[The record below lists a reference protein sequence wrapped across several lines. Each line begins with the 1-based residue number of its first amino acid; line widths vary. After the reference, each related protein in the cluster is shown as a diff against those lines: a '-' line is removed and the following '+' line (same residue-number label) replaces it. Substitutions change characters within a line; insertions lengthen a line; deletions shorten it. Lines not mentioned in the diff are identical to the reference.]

1 VRDFSKIAD
10 AMIVY
15 NKRVHAAVIVITAFM
30 IPGFLSSLTPI
41 DIEAYNMDSP
51 ELEANDVMREEFSGA
66 GNIWGFGI
74 FVRDPIHIDEDPSR
88 ISMIE
93 PFPGESGG
101 LSNPTG
107 GVLNLSILREVDS
120 KAEIL
125 KSHDVSMYYLNF
137 SSDISGIPLR
147 GVLDLPNEFRVFMDN
162 RSLVT
167 RDRIN
172 PFTLQWELAPTNW
185 TDCGVLEC
193 LSFDDPELTQAHID
207 LAAHRMANHTRGSF
221 LRYLSVDRSFLP
233 DPTSPVIGPYGG
245 TLQEDGTI
253 VADQWGPGR
262 WTATSV
268 WMILNL
274 DRQAMVDNGW
284 TFAWIDARPEFGFER
299 DGLSFSTDPIEYTME
314 QCKEESQRGLAPCS
328 VEWLYL
334 AIEKELRATD
344 EQVVTVLL
352 GEGPNVEINR
362 ELLSS
367 SFLVGIMGI
376 VVVFLLWMS
385 LRRVSDVLIVGA
397 GLSLA
402 LLWMQGSIGWI
413 WIIGDRTGYQIIARS
428 QFSNL
433 LPILVLALGIDDS
446 LHALHRYKE
455 ERRNGADLLSSAH
468 TSISKVGRA
477 IMLTSLTTIVAFLAN
492 LSSNI
497 AALRSFGVEAGLG
510 VFSAFVLTGLWVPLL
525 RLDYDRHLDR
535 RGKLIEEKKDL
546 VHLVPSKWL
555 SNTTSFSFEK
565 APLVAGITLIL
576 TLMALS
582 PMAALE
588 GDFQIDDFLD
598 PESDFA
604 RGVNLAS
611 ERFADGE
618 PGYILVEGDIANP
631 RVLEAIEE
639 LRRNINSHGEGDPD
653 QISRT
658 PTGQVELLGL
668 DQIVLGT
675 KAAMAWN
682 ITPYQEKG
690 WDPALEDG
698 GVGCNTSF
706 VYNPFEG
713 KSVRLPELDD
723 RECLIFIYGYVLNY
737 GVPASGGYPEIPAPL
752 VTEFIQT
759 EDELDPNAHWRTKEG
774 GTPSYVRMS
783 MRFGLSDPEQFPLIE
798 PALKQLVLDMEP
810 LANLSTTPL
819 HVRASISDALN
830 DELHPISW
838 AIPTGDPVVRFVA
851 ADGMQ
856 DQMQGTLALGL
867 IACMATLWWG
877 YRPDGGIRERAKIR
891 PKSQDVVYSVI
902 ASGAF
907 TMISS
912 WIIGWN
918 YLPVIFPLSLIASLL
933 WGRTAFLLSCVTT
946 IPIAVVIVW
955 LYALIQL
962 TGYGLNMITVSIA
975 AISLGVGID
984 YVIHVIERFR
994 EEMEHSSNPSASIK
1008 AVGGASGLA
1017 LVGSALSDIA
1027 GFLVIMQSSMGF
1039 FSTFGLFCAVM
1050 IGLAL
1055 VASMVLAPAALRT
1068 MSMKSSRAVTHESS
1082 NFSL

>member
-1 VRDFSKIAD
+1 
-10 AMIVY
+10 MIVH

-245 TLQEDGTI
+245 TLQDDGTI

-690 WDPALEDG
+690 WDSALEDG

-798 PALKQLVLDMEP
+798 PALEQLVLDMEP

-891 PKSQDVVYSVI
+891 PKRQDVVYSVI

-1068 MSMKSSRAVTHESS
+1068 MSMKSSRAVTHESG

>member
-1 VRDFSKIAD
+1 MRDFSKIAD
-10 AMIVY
+10 AMINH

-74 FVRDPIHIDEDPSR
+74 FVRDPVHINEDPSR

-93 PFPGESGG
+93 PFPGESRG
-101 LSNPTG
+101 LNNPIG

-221 LRYLSVDRSFLP
+221 LRYLSVDRAFLP

-253 VADQWGPGR
+253 IADQWGPGR

-299 DGLSFSTDPIEYTME
+299 DGLSFSTDPIEYTMD
-314 QCKEESQRGLAPCS
+314 QCQQESQRGLAPCS

-334 AIEKELRATD
+334 AIEEELRATD

-367 SFLVGIMGI
+367 SFLVGIMGV

-455 ERRNGADLLSSAH
+455 ERRNGADLLLSAH
-468 TSISKVGRA
+468 MSISKVGRA

-525 RLDYDRHLDR
+525 RLDYDRYLDR
-535 RGKLIEEKKDL
+535 KGKLMEEKKDL

-555 SNTTSFSFEK
+555 SDTTSFSFEK

-576 TLMALS
+576 TVMALS

-774 GTPSYVRMS
+774 DAPNYVRMS

-798 PALKQLVLDMEP
+798 PALEQLVLDMEP

-877 YRPDGGIRERAKIR
+877 YRPDGGIRERAKVR
-891 PKSQDVVYSVI
+891 PKIKDLVYSVI

-918 YLPVIFPLSLIASLL
+918 YIPVIFPLSLIASLL
-933 WGRTAFLLSCVTT
+933 WGRTAFLLSCITT

-994 EEMEHSSNPSASIK
+994 EEMEQSSNPSASIK

-1068 MSMKSSRAVTHESS
+1068 MSMTSSQAVTHESS
-1082 NFSL
+1082 NLSL

>member
-1 VRDFSKIAD
+1 
-10 AMIVY
+10 M
-15 NKRVHAAVIVITAFM
+15 
-30 IPGFLSSLTPI
+30 
-41 DIEAYNMDSP
+41 
-51 ELEANDVMREEFSGA
+51 
-66 GNIWGFGI
+66 
-74 FVRDPIHIDEDPSR
+74 
-88 ISMIE
+88 
-93 PFPGESGG
+93 
-101 LSNPTG
+101 
-107 GVLNLSILREVDS
+107 
-120 KAEIL
+120 
-125 KSHDVSMYYLNF
+125 
-137 SSDISGIPLR
+137 
-147 GVLDLPNEFRVFMDN
+147 
-162 RSLVT
+162 
-167 RDRIN
+167 
-172 PFTLQWELAPTNW
+172 
-185 TDCGVLEC
+185 
-193 LSFDDPELTQAHID
+193 
-207 LAAHRMANHTRGSF
+207 
-221 LRYLSVDRSFLP
+221 
-233 DPTSPVIGPYGG
+233 
-245 TLQEDGTI
+245 
-253 VADQWGPGR
+253 
-262 WTATSV
+262 
-268 WMILNL
+268 
-274 DRQAMVDNGW
+274 
-284 TFAWIDARPEFGFER
+284 
-299 DGLSFSTDPIEYTME
+299 
-314 QCKEESQRGLAPCS
+314 
-328 VEWLYL
+328 
-334 AIEKELRATD
+334 
-344 EQVVTVLL
+344 
-352 GEGPNVEINR
+352 
-362 ELLSS
+362 
-367 SFLVGIMGI
+367 
-376 VVVFLLWMS
+376 
-385 LRRVSDVLIVGA
+385 
-397 GLSLA
+397 
-402 LLWMQGSIGWI
+402 
-413 WIIGDRTGYQIIARS
+413 
-428 QFSNL
+428 
-433 LPILVLALGIDDS
+433 
-446 LHALHRYKE
+446 
-455 ERRNGADLLSSAH
+455 
-468 TSISKVGRA
+468 
-477 IMLTSLTTIVAFLAN
+477 
-492 LSSNI
+492 
-497 AALRSFGVEAGLG
+497 RSFGVEAGLG

-525 RLDYDRHLDR
+525 RLDYDRYLDR
-535 RGKLIEEKKDL
+535 KGKLMEEKKDL

-555 SNTTSFSFEK
+555 SDTTSFSFEK

-576 TLMALS
+576 TVMALS

-598 PESDFA
+598 PKSDFA

-690 WDPALEDG
+690 WDPTLEDG

-798 PALKQLVLDMEP
+798 PALEQLVLDMEP

-877 YRPDGGIRERAKIR
+877 YRPDGGIRERARIR
-891 PKSQDVVYSVI
+891 PKSKDLVYSVI

-918 YLPVIFPLSLIASLL
+918 YIPVIFPLSLIASLL
-933 WGRTAFLLSCVTT
+933 WGRTAFLLSCITT

-994 EEMEHSSNPSASIK
+994 EEMEQSSNPSASIK

-1068 MSMKSSRAVTHESS
+1068 MSMTSSQAVTHESS
-1082 NFSL
+1082 NLSL

>member
-1 VRDFSKIAD
+1 MRDFSKIAD
-10 AMIVY
+10 AMIVH

-245 TLQEDGTI
+245 TLQDDGTI

-798 PALKQLVLDMEP
+798 PALEQLVLDMEP

-891 PKSQDVVYSVI
+891 PKRQDVVYSVI

-1068 MSMKSSRAVTHESS
+1068 MSMKSSRAVTHESG

>member
-1 VRDFSKIAD
+1 MRDFSKIAD
-10 AMIVY
+10 AMIVH

-245 TLQEDGTI
+245 TLQDDGTI

-798 PALKQLVLDMEP
+798 PALEQLVLDMEP

-856 DQMQGTLALGL
+856 DQMQGPLALGL

-891 PKSQDVVYSVI
+891 PKRQDVVYSVI

-1068 MSMKSSRAVTHESS
+1068 MSMKSSRAVTHESG

>member
-1 VRDFSKIAD
+1 MRDFSKIAD
-10 AMIVY
+10 VMIVH

-245 TLQEDGTI
+245 TLQDDGTI

-367 SFLVGIMGI
+367 SFLVGIMGV

-413 WIIGDRTGYQIIARS
+413 WIVGDRTGYQIIARS

-455 ERRNGADLLSSAH
+455 ERRNGADLLLSAH
-468 TSISKVGRA
+468 MSISKVGRA

-525 RLDYDRHLDR
+525 RLDYDRYLDR
-535 RGKLIEEKKDL
+535 KGKLMEEKKDL

-555 SNTTSFSFEK
+555 SDTTSFSFEK
-565 APLVAGITLIL
+565 APLVAGTTLIL
-576 TLMALS
+576 TVMALS

-690 WDPALEDG
+690 WDPELEDG

-798 PALKQLVLDMEP
+798 PALEQLVLDMEP

-877 YRPDGGIRERAKIR
+877 YRPDGGIRERAKVR
-891 PKSQDVVYSVI
+891 PKSKDLVYSVI

-918 YLPVIFPLSLIASLL
+918 YIPVIFPLSLIASLL
-933 WGRTAFLLSCVTT
+933 WGRTAFLLSCITT

-994 EEMEHSSNPSASIK
+994 EEMEQSSNPTASIK

-1068 MSMKSSRAVTHESS
+1068 MSMTSSQAATHESG
-1082 NFSL
+1082 NLSL

>member
-1 VRDFSKIAD
+1 MRDFSKIAD
-10 AMIVY
+10 HMILH
-15 NKRVHAAVIVITAFM
+15 NKRVHAAVIVITALM
-30 IPGFLSSLTPI
+30 VPGFISSLTPI

-66 GNIWGFGI
+66 GNIWGFGV
-74 FVRDPIHIDEDPSR
+74 FVRDPYHSGHEPSS
-88 ISMIE
+88 ISMMQ
-93 PFPGESGG
+93 PFPDSGEGIRSP
-101 LSNPTG
+101 SG
-107 GVLNLSILREVDS
+107 GVLNLTVLREVDL

-125 KSHDVSMYYLNF
+125 RQHDVSRYYLNF

-172 PFTLQWELAPTNW
+172 PFSLQWELAPTNW
-185 TDCGVLEC
+185 SDCGVLEC
-193 LSFDDPELTQAHID
+193 LPFDDPNLTQAHID

-221 LRYLSVDRSFLP
+221 LRYLSVDRVFLP
-233 DPTSPVIGPYGG
+233 DQNSPVIGPYNGI
-245 TLQEDGTI
+245 LQEDGTI
-253 VADQWGPGR
+253 ISDDWGPGR
-262 WTATSV
+262 WSASSV

-274 DRQAMVDNGW
+274 DRDAMINNGW

-299 DGLSFSTDPIEYTME
+299 EGLSFSTDPIEYTMD
-314 QCKEESQRGLAPCS
+314 QCEEEKSQGLKPCS

-334 AIEKELRATD
+334 AIEEQLRATD
-344 EQVVTVLL
+344 EEVVTVLL

-367 SFLVGIMGI
+367 SFLVGIMGL

-385 LRRVSDVLIVGA
+385 LRRVSDVIIVGF

-402 LLWMQGSIGWI
+402 LIWMQGSIGWI
-413 WIIGDRTGYQIIARS
+413 WIFGERTGYQIIARS

-455 ERRNGADLLSSAH
+455 ERRNGASLEESGH

-492 LSSNI
+492 LSSDI

-510 VFSAFVLTGLWVPLL
+510 VFSAFLLTGLWVPLI
-525 RLDYDRHLDR
+525 RLDYDKYLLANGRL
-535 RGKLIEEKKDL
+535 EEERSDVL
-546 VHLVPSKWL
+546 HLVPSSWL
-555 SNTTSFSFEK
+555 ANTTASAYSK
-565 APLVAGITLIL
+565 APVVAGFTVIL
-576 TLMALS
+576 TIMALS
-582 PMAALE
+582 PMANLE

-604 RGVNLAS
+604 LGVNLAS
-611 ERFADGE
+611 QRFADGE

-631 RVLEAIEE
+631 MIIEAIEE

-658 PTGQVELLGL
+658 PTGQAELLAL
-668 DQIVLGT
+668 DHIVLGT

-682 ITPYQEKG
+682 ITPYVEKG
-690 WDPALEDG
+690 WNPDMEDG

-713 KSVRLPELDD
+713 RSVRLPNLDD

-759 EDELDPNAHWRTKEG
+759 EDELDPDAHWLTVDGK
-774 GTPSYVRMS
+774 TPDYVRMS

-798 PALKQLVLDMEP
+798 PALEQLIQDMEP
-810 LANLSTTPL
+810 LRNLSSTPL
-819 HVRASISDALN
+819 HVRAPISDALE
-830 DELHPISW
+830 DQMHPVSW
-838 AIPTGDPVVRFVA
+838 AIPTGDPVVRFIA

-867 IACMATLWWG
+867 VACMATLWWG
-877 YRPDGGIRERAKIR
+877 YRPDGKVITRIQHK
-891 PKSQDVVYSVI
+891 PKTGQI
-902 ASGAF
+902 ASSAVIGAIF
-907 TMISS
+907 TLISAQ
-912 WIIGWN
+912 IVGWDAA
-918 YLPVIFPLSLIASLL
+918 PVVFLASILACAA
-933 WGRTAFLLSCVTT
+933 WGRKAFIFACITT
-946 IPIAVVIVW
+946 IPIAVVIIW
-955 LYALIQL
+955 LYALIEIA
-962 TGYGLNMITVSIA
+962 GYGLNMITVSIA

-984 YVIHVIERFR
+984 YVIHVIERYR
-994 EEMEHSSNPSASIK
+994 EEMEKSADPLVSIRS
-1008 AVGGASGLA
+1008 VGGASGLA

-1055 VASMVLAPAALRT
+1055 VASMVLAPTALRVLPL
-1068 MSMKSSRAVTHESS
+1068 MFSEESPAT
-1082 NFSL
+1082 NG